1 MIQPSHLV
9 PTSAGT
15 GPAAAANP
23 LKPALQKAYG
33 ERKMTVLQLR
43 PRLIS
48 QPTLIGVVSFKRKG
62 ISHPSLE
69 PLSP

>member
-9 PTSAGT
+9 PPSAGT
-15 GPAAAANP
+15 GPVAAANP

-33 ERKMTVLQLR
+33 ESKITVLLLR
-43 PRLIS
+43 SRLIS
-48 QPTLIGVVSFKRKG
+48 LPTLIGVVSFKRQG
-62 ISHPSLE
+62 ISHPSIE